1 MDSCGVVSEG
11 RSRRREV
18 GQARSHDVGRGRGR
32 VRSGQL
38 QAEAP
43 SQNTPRYSRFAD
55 LSSIMTGIAGYEVR
69 FSAKEN
75 ADHVLHI

>member
-18 GQARSHDVGRGRGR
+18 GQARSHDVGRGR

-69 FSAKEN
+69 FSAKEC